1 MKEQYSFLWKKH
13 KLLLNGA
20 AWKFSRLRPAAFPT
34 IRIAQLATLV
44 CQSPR
49 WFGDLIHTGEW
60 DAIKYFFQQLAVP
73 WYWHSHYQFDKIS
86 VPHLCQIGDDTIAL
100 IVINAISPVSFLYG
114 IKNAAS
120 RYQAQAL
127 AFLENLPPESNRLIR
142 EWKTMGVQPASAGES
157 QALLH
162 WRKHYCEVK
171 KCLDCAVGCAILKA
185 KFSQVYKGINFL
197 SSTSFKNLFPY
208 KLKNLSRNARNSLL
222 HPHLGSSDL
231 PAAVGGV
238 LPPAGLLFFRP
249 EILPSN
255 FEYRYPFPFEEVD
268 FDMEDGGQINGIHF
282 RVPNSRGV
290 VFYFKGNSKSIKGW
304 GKFAR
309 DFISKGYDFFL
320 MDYRGFGKSM
330 GKRTEAAL
338 FNDGQFVYKW
348 LTTQYPED
356 KIIIYGR
363 SLGSG
368 IAARIASWNRPK
380 MLLLDSPA
388 FPSTDI
394 RRYGFWL
401 PLKWLLKYKIR
412 TDQFLKKI
420 SCPVF
425 ILHGDRDRLIPFNQS
440 LLLAAGQP
448 RDGAPHQDRWW
459 RAQQPARLPRV
470 S

>member
-1 MKEQYSFLWKKH
+1 MPAILFSILIWAVAIY
-13 KLLLNGA
+13 LLLWGV
-20 AWKFSRLRPAAFPT
+20 FYLL
-34 IRIAQLATLV
+34 Q
-44 CQSPR
+44 
-49 WFGDLIHTGEW
+49 D
-60 DAIKYFFQQLAVP
+60 YF
-73 WYWHSHYQFDKIS
+73 
-86 VPHLCQIGDDTIAL
+86 
-100 IVINAISPVSFLYG
+100 
-114 IKNAAS
+114 
-120 RYQAQAL
+120 
-127 AFLENLPPESNRLIR
+127 
-142 EWKTMGVQPASAGES
+142 
-157 QALLH
+157 
-162 WRKHYCEVK
+162 
-171 KCLDCAVGCAILKA
+171 
-185 KFSQVYKGINFL
+185 
-197 SSTSFKNLFPY
+197 
-208 KLKNLSRNARNSLL
+208 
-222 HPHLGSSDL
+222 
-231 PAAVGGV
+231 
-238 LPPAGLLFFRP
+238 FFRP

-380 MLLLDSPA
+380 MLLLDSPYYS
-388 FPSTDI
+388 FLYHI

-440 LLLAAGQP
+440 LLLQRVNPGMVHLIKIDGGGHNNLPGFPEYHEWLYDILNDEALFKRLAG
-448 RDGAPHQDRWW
+448 GEAPEVGMV
-459 RAQQPARLPRV
+459 A
-470 S
+470 